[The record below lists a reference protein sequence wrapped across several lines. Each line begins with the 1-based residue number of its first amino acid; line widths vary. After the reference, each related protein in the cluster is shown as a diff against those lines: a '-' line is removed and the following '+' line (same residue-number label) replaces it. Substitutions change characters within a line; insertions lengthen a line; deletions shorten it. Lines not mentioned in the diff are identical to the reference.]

1 MNVSELLK
9 RYPAPWT
16 ARAQLVDDGLYD
28 YEIRCANGVVVANV
42 LEEAD
47 TARAICEMA
56 NEAAKATSPATPARR
71 QR

>member
-1 MNVSELLK
+1 MSVAELLK

-47 TARAICEMA
+47 TAQAICEMA
-56 NEAAKATSPATPARR
+56 NEAALLKKRKR
-71 QR
+71 